1 MPVPRAGA
9 GAYAGAGTAC
19 VNSSYGGQ
27 VGVVEDGQLQGQPTL
42 YAGRDRG
49 REVLVKGKSENRKGW
64 KRPLQSS
71 SPTISPFSRCTLTMS
86 LGVTSTCF
94 FEHLQGGDS
103 TTSMGSLCRCLTTL
117 LEKFF
122 LISNLNLP

>member
-42 YAGRDRG
+42 YVFWRVDVFYRIFACSGR
-49 REVLVKGKSENRKGW
+49 V
-64 KRPLQSS
+64 
-71 SPTISPFSRCTLTMS
+71 
-86 LGVTSTCF
+86 
-94 FEHLQGGDS
+94 
-103 TTSMGSLCRCLTTL
+103 
-117 LEKFF
+117 
-122 LISNLNLP
+122 

>member
-94 FEHLQGGDS
+94 LN
-103 TTSMGSLCRCLTTL
+103 TSREVTPPPPWAACAAASPLFWRS
-117 LEKFF
+117 F
-122 LISNLNLP
+122 S